1 MKRKEKN
8 KSTLI
13 KISLSL
19 SLVFC
24 FIISIPFS
32 IFILLPFLE
41 KLGPEPN
48 KLIVFF
54 VILPVIIIIGIIFGY
69 IGLFFC
75 LLIWKPLLTKRDID
89 DCIYKQILFRK
100 GLVIRKK
107 DIRWLKKNILKKPWY
122 LLMAVLISLAFI
134 LDRIYRK
141 IVTTIFPKEVIDS

>member
-1 MKRKEKN
+1 MRKNRLN

-13 KISLSL
+13 RISLSL

-24 FIISIPFS
+24 FVVSIPFS

-41 KLGPEPN
+41 KLGPDPN
-48 KLIVFF
+48 RLIVFF
-54 VILPVIIIIGIIFGY
+54 VVLPIIIIIGIIFGY

-89 DCIYKQILFRK
+89 ECIYKQIVFRR
-100 GLVIRKK
+100 GLVISKK

-122 LLMAVLISLAFI
+122 LLVAAIISFAFI

-141 IVTTIFPKEVIDS
+141 IVTTIFPKEQIAP